1 MKAAQKIIE
10 KTQDPTHWQCP
21 GWAVFNAEG
30 SMQNEDGTRPLQIQ
44 AWTEMEAFDGDAE
57 AHRFV
62 VRAAEAGDPAAR
74 LALRYVR
81 RYSRPEYDDVMEAAA

>member
-10 KTQDPTHWQCP
+10 KTLDPTHWQCP

-30 SMQNEDGTRPLQIQ
+30 SMLNEDGKRPLQIQ
-44 AWTEMEAFDGDAE
+44 AWDEMEAFDDDA
-57 AHRFV
+57 AAQRYV
-62 VRAAEAGDPAAR
+62 VRTAAAGDPAAR

-81 RYSRPEYDDVMEAAA
+81 RYSRPEYDDAMKEAA

>member
-10 KTQDPTHWQCP
+10 KTQDPSHWQCP
-21 GWAVFNAEG
+21 GWAVFQADG
-30 SMQNEDGTRPLQIQ
+30 SMLNENGDRPLQIQ
-44 AWTEMEAFDGDAE
+44 AWDCMEAFDDDA
-57 AHRFV
+57 AAQRYV

-81 RYSRPEYDDVMEAAA
+81 RFSRPEYDDAMEAAA